1 MAQINK
7 DSSRDKRADY
17 LSVYGLSCVPFG
29 LSPDLNFFFPSAVHL
44 SVREVLTYAVKN
56 GDGFMVLTGQ
66 AGTGKTL
73 LIRALLKELGNDKKS
88 VVLTNPVLAPAGLLH
103 QIILDLGFRVD
114 ANTGEANLLA
124 IFQKILLKVGE
135 KKKEILIIVD
145 EAQNMPLETLEYLRM
160 LSNIETSEKKLL
172 QILLTGQ
179 PELEK
184 IIHDPRL
191 AQLRQRISVHEYLR
205 PFSVA
210 ETMQYV
216 NYRLTKSGRGDVLF
230 SPSARRI
237 LHKLTAGV
245 PRLINRL
252 MDRTL
257 LMACGNYEGM
267 ITGKHLKKAAATLP
281 GHAKPGFSNFMPS
294 ARFFIPA
301 SAFLILIFLVLG
313 LSAYLYKGHDIW
325 QKLTG
330 L

>member
-1 MAQINK
+1 MAKTNK
-7 DSSRDKRADY
+7 DGEKDRESGY
-17 LSVYGLSCVPFG
+17 LSCYGLSCVPFG
-29 LSPDLNFFFPSAVHL
+29 LSPDLKFFFPSAVHL
-44 SVREVLTYAVKN
+44 SAREVLKYAIRN

-103 QIILDLGFRVD
+103 QIILDLGFKVD

-135 KKKEILIIVD
+135 KNKEILIIVD

-184 IIHDPRL
+184 IINATCL

-205 PFSVA
+205 PLSVA

-216 NYRLTKSGRGDVLF
+216 NYRLTKSGRGDVAF
-230 SPSARRI
+230 SRSARRI
-237 LHKLTAGV
+237 LHKITAGV

-257 LMACGNYEGM
+257 LMACGNYEGE

-281 GHAKPGFSNFMPS
+281 GHTKTGFLNFIPS
-294 ARFFIPA
+294 ARFFMSA
-301 SAFLILIFLVLG
+301 SAFLVLFFGLI
-313 LSAYLYKGHDIW
+313 AYLYRGHDIW